1 MSLVPETVSVLI
13 GDGHRILVEPGCG
26 SAAGFPD
33 AAYEAAGAEVAARED
48 GAWAADLVVTVTLP
62 DPSHLR
68 DVAVLGLLAPFDR
81 PEVMARL
88 ASAGVTAFAFEA
100 VPRITRA
107 QTLDALS
114 SQATAAGYS
123 AALLGAATSDRFFP
137 MLTTAAG
144 TVRPAEVVVL
154 GAGVA
159 GLQAIATAR
168 RLGAVVFGFDIR
180 EEATEQIRSVGATP
194 IAVPS
199 TPADPWAESGDGATT
214 SGDEDSFRALLA
226 SPVARA
232 DVVIATAAIPGRRA
246 PVLITAKM
254 VEAMRP
260 GAVIVDLS
268 AATGGN
274 CELTVVGKPVDH
286 HGVRILGY
294 TDLASRVAHDASRL
308 LARNTAAF
316 VRLIAGEGGAFD
328 PPWDDE
334 IVSSS
339 CITRDGR
346 VVHPWLTPAPT

>member
-13 GDGHRILVEPGCG
+13 GDGHRIIIEPECG

-33 AAYEAAGAEVAARED
+33 AAYEAAGAEVAAGGD
-48 GAWAADLVVTVTLP
+48 AAWAADLVVTATLP
-62 DPSHLR
+62 DPSRLQ
-68 DVAVLGLLAPFDR
+68 DVAVLGLLAPFER

-88 ASAGVTAFAFEA
+88 AGAGVTAFAFEA

-137 MLTTAAG
+137 MLMTAAG

-159 GLQAIATAR
+159 GLQAIATVR

-180 EEATEQIRSVGATP
+180 EEAAEQIRSVGATP
-194 IAVPS
+194 ITAPS
-199 TPADPWAESGDGATT
+199 QPADLPEENGKGAATR
-214 SGDEDSFRALLA
+214 GGEDSVRALLA
-226 SPVARA
+226 PHVARA
-232 DVVIATAAIPGRRA
+232 DVVVATAAIPGRRA
-246 PVLITAKM
+246 PLLITAEM

-260 GAVIVDLS
+260 GAVIVDLA

-274 CELTVVGKPVDH
+274 CELTAVGRLVDH

-294 TDLASRVAHDASRL
+294 TELASRVAYDASRL

-316 VRLIAGEGGAFD
+316 VRLLAGEDGAFE

-339 CITRDGR
+339 CITRDGK
-346 VVHPWLTPAPT
+346 VVHPWLAPPPG